1 MHAQGS
7 MEEGLKLPHVRSL
20 ESQGWQVQH
29 SLWSFDSLTVY
40 FAAKEPGDA
49 SYDLY
54 EMHAEGWK
62 WSAPH
67 RIDAL
72 SSSLDEWWPSINS
85 DESAIYFV
93 RRTPADPK
101 EKNSYERTQI
111 YRAFRRN
118 GTWSKAEPIII
129 SGEED
134 TRPSIAEDSQTMTFY
149 RRAASKKHDGAWQ
162 LMQTRVL
169 DEHNWMLPS
178 LCTEPPAV
186 HPIAV
191 VNGTVTQAANGL
203 PLPNAKVYVYDAI
216 TRQLLQ
222 TANVHKATGRFR
234 VALQGGEQYH
244 IDVTADGF
252 SHQYISRD
260 FRQLEERTVE
270 ASTSVVLSSRLQIHL
285 LLYDSETQESLGG
298 EQRSL
303 SIGQIHTIPLQ
314 RSGYRD
320 TTLVLNTE
328 REVLFSET
336 EIDIPMTPKKSRH
349 HIEVRDS
356 RTGEPVPNPLIRM
369 DGRVAP
375 PDTSLRLDRRIALQV
390 SAPGYFF
397 YDTLFSSG
405 KSERPRLIHVPLQP
419 IEKDFV
425 LQLRAIQFNTDSYE
439 LTDDSDTELE
449 QLLRLMQMNPTLRI
463 ELSSHTDDRG
473 TDRYNDRLSTLRGE
487 SVARWLISRGI
498 DAGRIRAV
506 GYGKRKPL
514 VANDSDENRALNRR
528 VEIKVVEY

>member
-1 MHAQGS
+1 
-7 MEEGLKLPHVRSL
+7 
-20 ESQGWQVQH
+20 
-29 SLWSFDSLTVY
+29 
-40 FAAKEPGDA
+40 
-49 SYDLY
+49 
-54 EMHAEGWK
+54 
-62 WSAPH
+62 
-67 RIDAL
+67 
-72 SSSLDEWWPSINS
+72 
-85 DESAIYFV
+85 
-93 RRTPADPK
+93 
-101 EKNSYERTQI
+101 
-111 YRAFRRN
+111 
-118 GTWSKAEPIII
+118 
-129 SGEED
+129 
-134 TRPSIAEDSQTMTFY
+134 
-149 RRAASKKHDGAWQ
+149 
-162 LMQTRVL
+162 
-169 DEHNWMLPS
+169 
-178 LCTEPPAV
+178 
-186 HPIAV
+186 
-191 VNGTVTQAANGL
+191 
-203 PLPNAKVYVYDAI
+203 
-216 TRQLLQ
+216 LQ
-222 TANVHKATGRFR
+222 
-234 VALQGGEQYH
+234 QGEQYH

-369 DGRVAP
+369 DGRVASR
-375 PDTSLRLDRRIALQV
+375 DTSLRLDRLIALQV

-405 KSERPRLIHVPLQP
+405 KSERPRFIPIPLQP

-498 DAGRIRAV
+498 DAERIRAV